1 VESGTNFGT
10 TFFEAMLRE
19 AHSQLERDGV
29 DIKVPR
35 RCDPE
40 GHDGTRLPACFKVYL
55 RSRVASSGWS
65 SDSNR

>member
-1 VESGTNFGT
+1 
-10 TFFEAMLRE
+10 MLRE
-19 AHSQLERDGV
+19 AHSQLERDSV

-40 GHDGTRLPACFKVYL
+40 GRDGTKLPACFKVYL
-55 RSRVASSGWS
+55 LLPSGKVREWS